1 MGQLSSLFYKN
12 WLLYKR
18 GIIGNIL
25 EFLVPIF
32 FIIFVMVTKN
42 LDPPVTY
49 AQQSFISN
57 TTYART
63 ITSVNN
69 ASAYLKYIFHQIQ
82 TLFWTNGRFSS
93 IRRPSRQQTKHHD
106 QRLWIH
112 HSDFCDSGRLRC
124 LYQKYKLRVPDKSVF
139 RHRRD

>member
-25 EFLVPIF
+25 EFIVPIF

-49 AQQSFISN
+49 EQQSFISN
-57 TTYART
+57 ATYAKT
-63 ITSVNN
+63 INSVTSST
-69 ASAYLKYIFHQIQ
+69 AFLKYANIY
-82 TLFWTNGRFSS
+82 S
-93 IRRPSRQQTKHHD
+93 
-106 QRLWIH
+106 
-112 HSDFCDSGRLRC
+112 
-124 LYQKYKLRVPDKSVF
+124 
-139 RHRRD
+139 

>member
-25 EFLVPIF
+25 EFLVPIL

-69 ASAYLKYIFHQIQ
+69 ASAYLKYIFLLI
-82 TLFWTNGRFSS
+82 
-93 IRRPSRQQTKHHD
+93 
-106 QRLWIH
+106 
-112 HSDFCDSGRLRC
+112 
-124 LYQKYKLRVPDKSVF
+124 
-139 RHRRD
+139 